1 MIEEAAGTSMYETKK
16 EASIKLIEKKDA
28 KVREINTLIKE
39 EIEPKLEKLRQERTA
54 YMEFQKICR
63 DIEYITRIS
72 ISYQYLQQQKSLEA
86 IAKQVATLINT
97 IELNK
102 RKIVD
107 NENEMIK
114 SEEAAKE
121 ISNLIDNESVG
132 QLLEIEQELSR
143 TSSLEATA
151 SGKIK
156 AAHGTIDQE
165 KKKINTLGK
174 NIKTDEDLLTKKENQ
189 MANVIPV

>member
-28 KVREINTLIKE
+28 KVRETNTLIKE

>member
-174 NIKTDEDLLTKKENQ
+174 NIKTDEDLLRKKENQ